1 MATIQSRNTPE
12 FYTIRDSH
20 QMVWVLKGNSL
31 ITVPSSSNVKPVVIS
46 SLPCKDTN
54 VHVEGKG
61 NLIYLGI
68 MDTDLC
74 LFCAEIEDQ
83 PTLQLKEKKIM
94 DLYRE
99 DEAQVPFLFL
109 HSTEGS
115 TSTFQSAA
123 YPSWFIATSS
133 EVGQPV
139 ILTEERGKTYNTNFF
154 FSSGTRVQ

>member
-1 MATIQSRNTPE
+1 MATIESQGTPG
-12 FYTIRDSH
+12 FYSVRDSH

-31 ITVPSSSNVKPVVIS
+31 IAVPSSSNVKPVVIS

-61 NLIYLGI
+61 SLIYLGI
-68 MDTDLC
+68 MDMDLC
-74 LFCAEIEDQ
+74 LFCTEIEGQ

-94 DLYRE
+94 DLYSE
-99 DEAQVPFLFL
+99 NEAQVPFLFL
-109 HSTEGS
+109 HSIEGS
-115 TSTFQSAA
+115 TSTFQSVA

-133 EVGQPV
+133 EAGQPV

-154 FSSGTRVQ
+154 FSSEKGFQ